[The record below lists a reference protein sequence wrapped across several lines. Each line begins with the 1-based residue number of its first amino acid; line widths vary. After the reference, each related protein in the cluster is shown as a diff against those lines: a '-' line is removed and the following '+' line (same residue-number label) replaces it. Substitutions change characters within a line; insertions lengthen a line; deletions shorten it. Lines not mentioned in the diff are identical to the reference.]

1 MTDRHAISVLVRNDP
16 GVLQRVS
23 GLFSR
28 RGYNIDS
35 ISVGDS
41 GQERL
46 SRTTVGAPGQEH
58 LSRMTVGAPG
68 QEHLSRMTVVAR
80 GDEPQIRQICSQ
92 LGKLLDV
99 VKVEPLSGKPTI
111 ERELLLV
118 KLTAEPEKKA
128 ELLSLIETFRSS
140 IVDVAPR
147 TLIVQA
153 VGDRDKNDAFLR
165 LLRPYGILEIA
176 RTGETAMLRG

>member
-1 MTDRHAISVLVRNDP
+1 MMDRHAISVLVRNDP

-35 ISVGDS
+35 ISVGVS
-41 GQERL
+41 
-46 SRTTVGAPGQEH
+46 GQEH

>member
-1 MTDRHAISVLVRNDP
+1 MMDRHAISVLVRNDP

-35 ISVGDS
+35 ISVGVS
-41 GQERL
+41 
-46 SRTTVGAPGQEH
+46 GQEH

-111 ERELLLV
+111 ARELLLV

>member
-1 MTDRHAISVLVRNDP
+1 MTEKHLIAVLVRNDP

-35 ISVGDS
+35 ITVGDS
-41 GQERL
+41 EQE
-46 SRTTVGAPGQEH
+46 Q
-58 LSRMTVGAPG
+58 
-68 QEHLSRMTVVAR
+68 LSRMTVVAS

-92 LGKLLDV
+92 LGKLIDV

-111 ERELLLV
+111 GRELLLV
-118 KLTAEPEKKA
+118 KLNAEPEKKA
-128 ELLSLIETFRSS
+128 ELVSLIETFRSS

>member
-41 GQERL
+41 
-46 SRTTVGAPGQEH
+46 GQEH

>member
-41 GQERL
+41 GQE
-46 SRTTVGAPGQEH
+46 H

-68 QEHLSRMTVVAR
+68 QEQLSRMTVVAR